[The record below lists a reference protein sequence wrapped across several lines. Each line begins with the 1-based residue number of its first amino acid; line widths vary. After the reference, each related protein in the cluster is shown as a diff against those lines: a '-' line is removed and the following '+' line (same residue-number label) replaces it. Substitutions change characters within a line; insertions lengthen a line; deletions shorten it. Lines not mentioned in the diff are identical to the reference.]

1 MSKKAKAKEDREHK
15 DILFRLLFGES
26 DKSLTLSL
34 YNAVNK
40 SDYSNA
46 EDIEITTLDDALYLK
61 MKNDVSFI
69 IAATMNFYEHQSTF
83 NPNMPLRMLLYAAGV
98 YSEYVDNHKLDPHS
112 STLQRI
118 PAPRMVVFYNG
129 DRFFKDRVVL
139 KLSDA
144 FIDNLKG
151 DMEIEVTMLNI
162 NYGSNRKLMERCRPL
177 CDYSKFVADVR
188 RYKAE
193 GVELEEAIRRAMG
206 DLPDDSPIKN
216 YLLSM
221 EVSMIS
227 KWLTA
232 EYSVPRHEEH
242 LREEGRA
249 EGLEQGREEQA
260 KFTNSQMRS
269 AGMTIDQRSKMLGL
283 SVETLSSWDKEFIS
297 S

>member
-26 DKSLTLSL
+26 DKRLTLSL

-46 EDIEITTLDDALYLK
+46 EDIEITTLEDALYLK
-61 MKNDVSFI
+61 MKNDVSFL

-98 YSEYVDNHKLDPHS
+98 YSDYVDNHKLDPHS

-144 FIDNLKG
+144 FIDGLKG

-193 GVELEEAIRRAMG
+193 GVELEEAIRRAMD

-242 LREEGRA
+242 LREEGR
-249 EGLEQGREEQA
+249 EEQA
-260 KFTNSQMRS
+260 KFTNSQMKS

-283 SVETLSSWDKEFIS
+283 SEETLSSWDQES
-297 S
+297 VNN

>member
-61 MKNDVSFI
+61 MKNDVSFL

-98 YSEYVDNHKLDPHS
+98 YSDYVDNHKLDPHS

-144 FIDNLKG
+144 FIDGLKG

-193 GVELEEAIRRAMG
+193 GVELEEAIRRAMD

-242 LREEGRA
+242 LREEGRE
-249 EGLEQGREEQA
+249 EGEQRLGALMSKLRE
-260 KFTNSQMRS
+260 
-269 AGMTIDQRSKMLGL
+269 LGL
-283 SVETLSSWDKEFIS
+283 IDDAFKAAADPEYRNQLYKQYNM
-297 S
+297 